1 MSSAL
6 IKESCIVGEDAT
18 SVEAH
23 IKVLLEQYRKLHP
36 DMKLVKDRMIKT
48 FAWKRREIAE
58 GMSTE
63 DLLRRYPFLKTTV
76 GVRPAKFN

>member
-1 MSSAL
+1 M
-6 IKESCIVGEDAT
+6 GEDAT

-36 DMKLVKDRMIKT
+36 DMKLVKDHMMKT
-48 FAWKRREIAE
+48 FAWRRREIAE

-76 GVRPAKFN
+76 GVRPVKFN